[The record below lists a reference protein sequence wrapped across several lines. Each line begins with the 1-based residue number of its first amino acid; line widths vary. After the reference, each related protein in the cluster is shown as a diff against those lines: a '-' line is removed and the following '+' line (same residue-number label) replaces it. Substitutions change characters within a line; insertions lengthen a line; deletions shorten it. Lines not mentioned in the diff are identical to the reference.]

1 MLAYKRLWH
10 STVWGTSIPLCLL
23 WVSPC
28 DSPPLE
34 LFGED
39 KKAPGTP
46 EAAGAVPSPA
56 RCPQGM
62 LRLLRAWTLL
72 AVLCQDVDLACTF
85 LGVKMGQKPYFM
97 DFFFFPIAGGF
108 PATEPAPQGKQGHGN
123 LLSRTFL
130 TTWLLQEEGCG
141 AQLAVRALGTDAALG
156 SGLEAAASSQHPH
169 PYAHTMAGH
178 HSD

>member
-62 LRLLRAWTLL
+62 LRLLCAWTLL

-97 DFFFFPIAGGF
+97 DFFFFPYSRRISSHRASTTGETRTWEPALKNFSNNLAAAGGGLWGSAGSAGAGDRCSPRVGARGRSEQ
-108 PATEPAPQGKQGHGN
+108 PASPSVCSHHSRAPQ
-123 LLSRTFL
+123 
-130 TTWLLQEEGCG
+130 
-141 AQLAVRALGTDAALG
+141 
-156 SGLEAAASSQHPH
+156 
-169 PYAHTMAGH
+169 
-178 HSD
+178 

>member
-1 MLAYKRLWH
+1 MPAYKHLWH
-10 STVWGTSIPLCLL
+10 STVWGTSIPLCLF

-62 LRLLRAWTLL
+62 LRLLCAWTLL

-97 DFFFFPIAGGF
+97 DFFFSLKQEDFQ
-108 PATEPAPQGKQGHGN
+108 PQ
-123 LLSRTFL
+123 
-130 TTWLLQEEGCG
+130 
-141 AQLAVRALGTDAALG
+141 
-156 SGLEAAASSQHPH
+156 SQHH
-169 PYAHTMAGH
+169 RGNKDMGTC
-178 HSD
+178 SQELF